1 MSYPIL
7 KTSKSLIVGNEI
19 TRGLEDPKNLT
30 DVLSPTYL
38 GLDSQIESRE
48 GGNWDESGF
57 KANLATFYK
66 NMSEDRKNGVLTRL
80 RKEEDFAEHFM
91 AQMELIESSALQDP
105 DFWRYLSLFPYRR
118 YIHELE
124 GDLNPSRYGGDG
136 TSFVVR
142 WTLVR
147 GMLWGLRTYEPDK
160 DGEDRFWATRAY
172 KSARETLFPKAKSE
186 NTVPDFYISQI
197 IRRHWSYHKPAYLAF
212 ISGVVESPAAV
223 DEVGRNKTQYLGSR
237 ISRLSANIYLPSL
250 TGEEIKTLVIEE
262 KKNLPKE
269 DKSAGSLLDEDS
281 I

>member
-7 KTSKSLIVGNEI
+7 KTSEALKVGAEI
-19 TRGLEDPKNLT
+19 TKGLEDPRNLA
-30 DVLSPTYL
+30 DVLSPNYL
-38 GLDSQIESRE
+38 GLDSKIESRN
-48 GGNWDESGF
+48 GGNWDEETF
-57 KANLATFYK
+57 KVNLATFYK

-91 AQMELIESSALQDP
+91 SQIELVDPAALQDH
-105 DFWRYLSLFPYRR
+105 DFWRYLALFPYRR

-136 TSFVVR
+136 NTNLVR
-142 WTLVR
+142 WTLIK
-147 GMLWGLRTYEPDK
+147 GMLWGVRTYDQDK
-160 DGEDRFWATRAY
+160 AGEDRFWATRAY
-172 KSARETLFPKAKSE
+172 KLARERIHPKAKSE
-186 NTVPDFYISQI
+186 DTVPDFYLSQI
-197 IRRHWSYHKPAYLAF
+197 VRRHLSYHKPAYLAF
-212 ISGVVESPAAV
+212 ISAVVESPAAV
-223 DEVGRNKTQYLGSR
+223 DEVGREKTQYLGSR

-250 TGEEIKTLVIEE
+250 TREEIKALVIEE